1 MRQDT
6 QGTQPSLDYSEC
18 AKVDTELMRVKMVTA
33 VMTAIRK
40 QVHFRALN
48 DTEYKVNCNQ
58 KEHCVEEI

>member
-6 QGTQPSLDYSEC
+6 QGTQLSLDYSEC

-48 DTEYKVNCNQ
+48 DTDTK
-58 KEHCVEEI
+58 